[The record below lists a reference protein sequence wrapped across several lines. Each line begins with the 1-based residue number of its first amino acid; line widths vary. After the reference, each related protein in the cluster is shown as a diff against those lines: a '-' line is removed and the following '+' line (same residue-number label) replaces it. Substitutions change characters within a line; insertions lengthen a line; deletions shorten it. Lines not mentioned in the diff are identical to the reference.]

1 MNRSASILLVAIA
14 VAGCAPGSQSEKAA
28 GEGAKYGAVGGAVAG
43 AVSALIFGGNPLQGA
58 AAGAVTG
65 AASGAAMGAMA
76 GRQADAAA
84 EKSLANDPKVAQ
96 LRQRIG
102 DANYAAVLQLAQCQH
117 RGAISTAQEAV
128 ASTQNPQQKSAGL
141 IIQALAAEESGDK
154 ALSSS
159 LYPKIIEMDP
169 SRGSPEKLR
178 ADTLEGVIKLQA
190 GRRQHGLPP
199 CQRAG

>member
-1 MNRSASILLVAIA
+1 ISSTPGACCNGSMNKILPLA
-14 VAGCAPGSQSEKAA
+14 VAACLLLSACAPGSQSEKAA

-102 DANYAAVLQLAQCQH
+102 DAN
-117 RGAISTAQEAV
+117 
-128 ASTQNPQQKSAGL
+128 
-141 IIQALAAEESGDK
+141 
-154 ALSSS
+154 
-159 LYPKIIEMDP
+159 
-169 SRGSPEKLR
+169 
-178 ADTLEGVIKLQA
+178 
-190 GRRQHGLPP
+190 
-199 CQRAG
+199 

>member
-1 MNRSASILLVAIA
+1 MNRIASILLVVT

-58 AAGAVTG
+58 VAGGITG

-76 GRQADAAA
+76 GHQADAAA
-84 EKSLANDPKVAQ
+84 EKSLANDPKAAQ

-117 RGAISTAQEAV
+117 SGAIATAQDNV
-128 ASTQNPQQKSAGL
+128 SKTQDPQQKTYAL
-141 IIQALAAEESGDK
+141 IIEALAAEEAGDR
-154 ALSSS
+154 ALAGS
-159 LYPKIIEMDP
+159 LYPKIIELDP

-178 ADTLEGVIKLQA
+178 ADTLEGVIKLQS
-190 GRRQHGLPP
+190 GRRQHGLPA
-199 CQRAG
+199 CQRMG